1 MRAAES
7 QTDRHLVV
15 EFSGVVFST
24 VGVGVTVSC
33 RGARHY
39 GIVAVAV
46 VVVVIIVFTVVVAAV
61 VVVIVLPVFTPQ
73 SCRYRCPP
81 LRRRRCCR

>member
-33 RGARHY
+33 RGAHNY
-39 GIVAVAV
+39 GVVVVVIVIVNAIVVAAVAV
-46 VVVVIIVFTVVVAAV
+46 VVVV
-61 VVVIVLPVFTPQ
+61 VLPVFKP
-73 SCRYRCPP
+73 R
-81 LRRRRCCR
+81 